1 MLTLTLI
8 LAIAALVLAI
18 ASAAGK
24 WHPLALPV
32 AVILLA
38 LLGIIQKVPVG

>member
-1 MLTLTLI
+1 MNTNRI

-18 ASAAGK
+18 VSLF
-24 WHPLALPV
+24 PLTGLPLLAI

-38 LLGIIQKVPVG
+38 LSVVL